1 MATHAEIVATHKSKY
16 SPHLDS
22 IWERRQ
28 AAMQAAGLVT
38 PAFKM
43 SAAQL
48 MQITQLAAT
57 FNELTETLEV
67 ISNLGFDI
75 SITDSF
81 PSDMGNKMAILVGML
96 QTCSPRAV
104 QERLDMALLNTLRGY
119 EKLTKDITEE
129 QWEEYKDFLKKFHN
143 LSAPNQQQESE

>member
-16 SPHLDS
+16 SPHLNF

-28 AAMQAAGLVT
+28 AAMQEAGLVV
-38 PAFKM
+38 PSFKM
-43 SAAQL
+43 NASQL

-75 SITDSF
+75 SITDAF
-81 PSDMGNKMAILVGML
+81 PSDMGKKLAILVGML
-96 QTCSPRAV
+96 QAVSPKAV
-104 QERLDMALLNTLRGY
+104 QERLDMTLLNTLRSY

-129 QWEEYKDFLKKFHN
+129 QWEEYKNFLQRFHN
-143 LSAPNQQQESE
+143 LSSPDQQQESE